1 VVDGMDTVEKIEIAR
16 TNRADRPLENIRIL
30 KASVVE

>member
-1 VVDGMDTVEKIEIAR
+1 MDTVEKIEIAR

>member
-1 VVDGMDTVEKIEIAR
+1 METVEKIEIAR

-30 KASVVE
+30 KASIIE